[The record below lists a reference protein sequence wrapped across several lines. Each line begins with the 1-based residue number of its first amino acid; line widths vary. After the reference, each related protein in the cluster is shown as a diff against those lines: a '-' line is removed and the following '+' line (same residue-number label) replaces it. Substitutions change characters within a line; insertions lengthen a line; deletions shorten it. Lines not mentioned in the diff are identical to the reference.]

1 METKKRKDVCNI
13 LGVEIDRL
21 TIKEMLDKVEGFIGE
36 KLAHEIY
43 YVNSDCINRF
53 FLDKKYRLIVK
64 NADLVYPDGMG
75 VVWASRFT
83 QAPLKERVNLGD
95 FLPQL
100 CSLCAQKGYSV
111 YILAGAEGVAQEAA
125 NNLRKNFPGLNI
137 KGVHHG
143 FFDEKEESAIIDE
156 INALRP
162 DVLLVGM
169 GVPKQEKWI
178 HRNKRRLNTA
188 VLWGVGA
195 LFDYYSLRIKRAP
208 VWMRQTGLEWLF
220 RLGLEPSRLW
230 RRYILGNIFFIWRVF
245 LLLLVDAV
253 FVSIAWCGAYWVRYS
268 LNSVLQYQIN
278 PFGIYIRSLP
288 FVIMLWIGTCAYFN
302 LYIPRWSRASKV
314 LDISSIMKAVIMGLL
329 VAMSLSFLLKE
340 FDYGRSVILLWGIFS
355 FTSLAFSRALFW
367 YIDNKMARRKYR
379 D

>member
-1 METKKRKDVCNI
+1 METRKRKDPCNI

-21 TIKEMLDKVEGFIGE
+21 TIAEMLDKVKDFIKEKGE
-36 KLAHEIY
+36 HEIY

-53 FLDKKYRLIVK
+53 FLDKKYRLIIK
-64 NADLVYPDGMG
+64 NASLVYPDGMG

-100 CSLCAQKGYSV
+100 CALCVQEGYSI
-111 YILAGAEGVAQEAA
+111 YILAGVGTVAQEAA
-125 NNLRKNFPGLNI
+125 KNLRKNFPELNI

-143 FFDEKEESAIIDE
+143 FFSEKEEDTIIDE

-162 DVLLVGM
+162 DILLAGM
-169 GVPKQEKWI
+169 GVPKQEKWL
-178 HRNKRRLNTA
+178 HRNKHRLNVP

-208 VWMRQTGLEWLF
+208 VWMRRTGLEWLF

-230 RRYILGNIFFIWRVF
+230 RRYILGNVFFIWRVF
-245 LLLLVDAV
+245 LLLLVDAA

-268 LNSVLQYQIN
+268 LNSILQYPIN
-278 PFGIYIRSLP
+278 PFGIYIKSLP

-302 LYIPRWSRASKV
+302 LYVPRWSKPLKV
-314 LDISSIMKAVIMGLL
+314 FGVSSIIKAVIMGLL
-329 VAMSLSFLLKE
+329 VAMSLSFLLRE
-340 FDYGRSVILLWGIFS
+340 LEYGRSVILLWGIFS
-355 FTSLAFSRALFW
+355 FILLAFSRALFW